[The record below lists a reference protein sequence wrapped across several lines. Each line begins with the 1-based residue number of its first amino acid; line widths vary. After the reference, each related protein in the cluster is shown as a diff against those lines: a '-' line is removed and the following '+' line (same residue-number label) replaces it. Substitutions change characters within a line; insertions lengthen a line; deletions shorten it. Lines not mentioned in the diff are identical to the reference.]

1 MLDVPGYEW
10 QEKMGRGGK
19 RDELIP
25 VQEPDLMHSVSA
37 GAVNSEQ

>member
-1 MLDVPGYEW
+1 MAGENG
-10 QEKMGRGGK
+10 ERGK

-37 GAVNSEQ
+37 GAVNS